1 MLRDARCC
9 SFYPTRLFPGP
20 GIFLYGR
27 ALCASQILA
36 GAFIAL
42 YQLFSEPHA
51 LALEKQTGMK
61 VAVLHSIYTVQTA
74 GSVTRL
80 TAEKQVPQKKSI
92 KSRNLKRKDVLALFL
107 SLFAKHIP
115 KAYRKLE
122 PFCLGFLAWNR
133 ATVGEYIP
141 EQAAK
146 QPPSVRS
153 SKQAVYNHRILK
165 GWILFPIPRNT
176 NA

>member
-9 SFYPTRLFPGP
+9 SFYLTRLFPGP
-20 GIFLYGR
+20 GIFQYSR
-27 ALCASQILA
+27 TCCASQILD
-36 GAFIAL
+36 GAFMAL
-42 YQLFSEPHA
+42 YQIFSEPYA

-61 VAVLHSIYTVQTA
+61 VEIVHTISTAQTA
-74 GSVTRL
+74 GSDTRL
-80 TAEKQVPQKKSI
+80 TAEKQIPQNKDI
-92 KSRNLKRKDVLALFL
+92 KPSNLKRKSVLALFL
-107 SLFAKHIP
+107 LLFAKHIP

-122 PFCLGFLAWNR
+122 AFCLGFLAWNR
-133 ATVGEYIP
+133 ATVFKYIP

-153 SKQAVYNHRILK
+153 SKKAVHNYWILK